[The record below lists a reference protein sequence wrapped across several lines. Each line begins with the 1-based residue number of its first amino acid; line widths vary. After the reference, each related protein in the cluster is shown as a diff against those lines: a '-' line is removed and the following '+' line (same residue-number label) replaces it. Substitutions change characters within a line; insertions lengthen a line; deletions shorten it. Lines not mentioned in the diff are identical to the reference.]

1 MKIRS
6 RLLLL
11 LLPTLAA
18 FLMLIAFFFY
28 FNWSREIL
36 DSFKGRLSSIVLATA
51 DSINSDDI
59 AWISEHVND
68 PDLTKNPKYLAYR
81 QKLLRLKKKLPVH
94 NLLIVQVEPVKEGE
108 YVLKNEENPENEV
121 HEAGDQ
127 ETAYRQI
134 FLIDVSQADPKLAN
148 QPGDFDFSETEEHL
162 IYFTKKA
169 FVTPIYLAKKTH
181 ERFMS
186 AYAPIMN
193 SNGEVIA
200 LVAADE
206 STKIIDQKLSNAI
219 LVIVLGGIGT
229 LFLLIITL
237 FIIAN
242 LISKPVQALNKAALN
257 IAAGDYESNIK
268 LDGPR
273 EIVELANTLNTMSEC
288 LVENIDRLK
297 ESSLAR
303 ERMYGEYEC
312 SLLLQ
317 HYMLQKIVDDFT
329 DPYVRIRLISSNA
342 AKNQNGLLLQIHQNG
357 GLGLTLVEAKNAG
370 FAGLFDLNKKAS
382 LPVDEL
388 GDENYIDCILKSDYK
403 TMSCRIHDMS
413 APLVWSVDKN
423 NYILPQNNDYS
434 LQNQDMIFM
443 FNTGLVDL
451 FGTEI
456 KVAAW
461 FSKVLRHFAQDGLET
476 IQIMLSNEL
485 DFISK
490 KQGLK
495 RNYQIIS
502 LQITTLQPLTNKKT

>member
-28 FNWSREIL
+28 FNWSNEIL
-36 DSFKGRLSSIVLATA
+36 DSFKARLRSIVIATA
-51 DSINSDDI
+51 ESINNEDI
-59 AWISEHVND
+59 SWIAEHVHD
-68 PDLTKNPKYLAYR
+68 PDLIQTPKYLAIR
-81 QKLLRLKKKLPVH
+81 QKFVELKRKLPVH
-94 NLLIVQVEPVKEGE
+94 NLFIVEIDPVKEGE
-108 YVLKNEENPENEV
+108 YVLKDENNPENQIHQANE
-121 HEAGDQ
+121 Q
-127 ETAYRQI
+127 ENAYRQV
-134 FLIDVSQADPKLAN
+134 FLLDVSHSDPKKAN
-148 QPGDFDFSETEEHL
+148 APGDFDFSETQEHL

-169 FVTPIYLAKKTH
+169 FVTPIYEAKKTH

-186 AYAPIMN
+186 AYAPIL
-193 SNGEVIA
+193 SKRGQVIA
-200 LVAADE
+200 LLGADE
-206 STKIIDQKLSNAI
+206 STKIIDQKLSNAV
-219 LVIVLGGIGT
+219 LVIVLGAIGT
-229 LFLLIITL
+229 LILLVITL

-242 LISKPVQALNKAALN
+242 LISRPVQALNKAALG
-257 IAAGDYESNIK
+257 IAAGDYESNIR

-297 ESSLAR
+297 ESSLVR

-317 HYMLQKIVDDFT
+317 HYMLQKVVTEFT
-329 DPYVRIRLISSNA
+329 NPNVRIRLISSNA
-342 AKNQNGLLLQIHQNG
+342 AKNQNGLLLQIEQDQELH
-357 GLGLTLVEAKNAG
+357 LTLIEAKDVG
-370 FAGLFDLNKKAS
+370 FAGLYDLNKKAS
-382 LPVDEL
+382 LPIEELRDEY
-388 GDENYIDCILKSDYK
+388 YIDCKLTDHYRK
-403 TMSCRIHDMS
+403 MHCEIHEM
-413 APLVWSVDKN
+413 AHPLVWSVELN
-423 NYILPQNNDYS
+423 NYIQPKNKEYT
-434 LQNQDMIFM
+434 LQNHDMVFL
-443 FNTGLVDL
+443 FNSGLVEL
-451 FGTEI
+451 FGTET
-456 KVAAW
+456 KVAVW

-502 LQITTLQPLTNKKT
+502 LQISIPETTP

>member
-11 LLPTLAA
+11 LLPTLTA

-36 DSFKGRLSSIVLATA
+36 DSFKARLRSIVIATTET
-51 DSINSDDI
+51 INSDDI
-59 AWISEHVND
+59 AWISENASD
-68 PDLTKNPKYLAYR
+68 PNILQNPKYLAIR
-81 QKLLRLKKKLPVH
+81 QKLIQLKKKLPIH
-94 NLLIVQVEPVKEGE
+94 NLFIVKIEPVKEGE
-108 YVLKNEENPENEV
+108 YVLKDADNPENQI
-121 HEAGDQ
+121 HQANDQ
-127 ETAYRQI
+127 ENAYRQV
-134 FLIDVSQADPKLAN
+134 FLLDVSQSDPKIAN
-148 QPGDFDFSETEEHL
+148 APGDYDFSETQEHL

-169 FVTPIYLAKKTH
+169 FVTPIYEARKTH

-193 SNGEVIA
+193 NKGEVLA
-200 LVAADE
+200 LLGADE
-206 STKIIDQKLSNAI
+206 STKIIDQKLSNTVLI
-219 LVIVLGGIGT
+219 IVLGALGT
-229 LFLLIITL
+229 LLLLIITL

-242 LISKPVQALNKAALN
+242 LISKPVQALNKAALG
-257 IAAGDYESNIK
+257 IAAGDYESNIQ

-297 ESSLAR
+297 EGSLVR

-317 HYMLQKIVDDFT
+317 HYMLQKVVDEFT
-329 DPYVRIRLISSNA
+329 NPHVRIRLISSSA
-342 AKNQNGLLLQIHQNG
+342 SKNQNGLLLQIEQDKD
-357 GLGLTLVEAKNAG
+357 LRLSLIEAKNVG
-370 FAGLFDLNKKAS
+370 FAGLYDLNKKAS
-382 LPVDEL
+382 LSIEELSDEY
-388 GDENYIDCILKSDYK
+388 YIDCKLTDNYK
-403 TMSCRIHDMS
+403 KMHCDIHEMSS
-413 APLVWSVDKN
+413 PLVWSVESN
-423 NYILPQNNDYS
+423 NYIQPKNQDYS
-434 LQNQDMIFM
+434 LQNQDMIFL
-443 FNTGLVDL
+443 FNSGLVEL
-451 FGTEI
+451 FGTEA

-490 KQGLK
+490 KHGLK

-502 LQITTLQPLTNKKT
+502 LQISIPESLPKA